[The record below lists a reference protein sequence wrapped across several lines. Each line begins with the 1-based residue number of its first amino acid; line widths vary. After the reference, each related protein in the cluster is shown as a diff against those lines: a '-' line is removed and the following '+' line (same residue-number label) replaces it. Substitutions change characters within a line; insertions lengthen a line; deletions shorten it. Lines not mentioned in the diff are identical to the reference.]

1 MVEGYM
7 APVQAMAAQ
16 CPLHLGNKP
25 VRQAASNRQQR
36 PHSTVE
42 PRGRV
47 PWLHASRTP
56 KSEDNLAAHLDR
68 APMAAPNR

>member
-7 APVQAMAAQ
+7 APVQAMA
-16 CPLHLGNKP
+16 
-25 VRQAASNRQQR
+25 RQAASNRQQR